1 MDIHAQEFQGEE
13 LVDVEEPEEDDDLN
27 GDFEIEFDELSDEE

>member
-1 MDIHAQEFQGEE
+1 MDIP
-13 LVDVEEPEEDDDLN
+13 LRNSRVKNLWMLREPEEDDDLN